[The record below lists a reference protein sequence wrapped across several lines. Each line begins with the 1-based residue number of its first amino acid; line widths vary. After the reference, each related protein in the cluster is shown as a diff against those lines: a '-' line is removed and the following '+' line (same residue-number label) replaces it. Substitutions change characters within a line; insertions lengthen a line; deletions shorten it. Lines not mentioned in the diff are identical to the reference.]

1 MCGPTSGRESRGM
14 SYYDTSFIEAERAY
28 RAARIREQIVGRR
41 QAIRLR
47 KERSRLRKATGTW
60 ES

>member
-1 MCGPTSGRESRGM
+1 M
-14 SYYDTSFIEAERAY
+14 SHYDTSIIEAERAY

-47 KERSRLRKATGTW
+47 KERARQRRATGTW

>member
-1 MCGPTSGRESRGM
+1 M
-14 SYYDTSFIEAERAY
+14 SHYDTSFIEAERAY
-28 RAARIREQIVGRR
+28 RAAQIREQIVGRR

-47 KERSRLRKATGTW
+47 KERNRRRKATGTW

>member
-1 MCGPTSGRESRGM
+1 M
-14 SYYDTSFIEAERAY
+14 SNYDTSFIEAERAY

-47 KERSRLRKATGTW
+47 KERSRKRKATSTW